1 LADGRID
8 SSFSNGNLESEPIA
22 EERGSDHL
30 AKIGLADRIVG
41 GELHGEHGVGM
52 GPCLREADVRMG
64 DPPNK
69 GISEAGRAYVECP
82 SCVHE
87 PAGTDPIPFEMPEV
101 GADTT
106 R

>member
-1 LADGRID
+1 
-8 SSFSNGNLESEPIA
+8 
-22 EERGSDHL
+22 
-30 AKIGLADRIVG
+30 
-41 GELHGEHGVGM
+41 M
-52 GPCLREADVRMG
+52 LREADVRMG